1 MPIYEFHCSGC
12 GRVFEMIFKTPGDQV
27 ELVCPDCSSTSVERV
42 VSVTNH
48 AIGTGAEGRRAR
60 LDTKSCGPGNS
71 CTTLELPGY
80 SR

>member
-1 MPIYEFHCSGC
+1 MPIYEFHCAGC
-12 GRVFEMIFKTPGDQV
+12 GRVFEMIFKSSDDDV
-27 ELVCPDCSSTSVERV
+27 DLACPDCGSTTVERV

-48 AIGTGAEGRRAR
+48 SMGTGSVGKQAR
-60 LDTKSCGPGNS
+60 LDTKSCSPGNS

>member
-1 MPIYEFHCSGC
+1 MPIYEFRCAGC
-12 GRVFEMIFKTPGDQV
+12 GRVFEMIFKTSDDQV
-27 ELVCPDCSSTSVERV
+27 ELACPDCKATTVERV

-48 AIGTGAEGRRAR
+48 TVGIASGEKQAR

-71 CTTLELPGY
+71 CTTLELPGH